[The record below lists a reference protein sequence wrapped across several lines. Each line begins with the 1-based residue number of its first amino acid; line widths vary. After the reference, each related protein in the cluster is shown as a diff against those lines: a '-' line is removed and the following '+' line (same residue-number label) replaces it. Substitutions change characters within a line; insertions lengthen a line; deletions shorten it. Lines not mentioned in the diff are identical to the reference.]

1 MKGRKTRYNITG
13 KVRITDTRTVIQS
26 ARWIPNKEDGVTIDN
41 TIM

>member
-1 MKGRKTRYNITG
+1 MKGRKTRYNIIG

-26 ARWIPNKEDGVTIDN
+26 ARWIPNEEGGVTSDS